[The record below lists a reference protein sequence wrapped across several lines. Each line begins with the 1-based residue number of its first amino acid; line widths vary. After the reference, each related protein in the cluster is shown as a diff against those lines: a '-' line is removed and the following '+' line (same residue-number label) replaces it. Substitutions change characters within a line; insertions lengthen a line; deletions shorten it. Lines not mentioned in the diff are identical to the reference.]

1 MHQPPRIDEFGFNKN
16 YKMKLGDDGSNI
28 LRNKNIQVPT
38 WWKDSQQP
46 NVTIQANG
54 QKVKTNTELQ
64 AARHAQKKPDI
75 SFDLDG
81 DNFVGNRDYVIAK
94 LFDKDGDGKLNKEE
108 RAAADEAVR
117 NVSFKTLFNPSPNFI
132 GY

>member
-1 MHQPPRIDEFGFNKN
+1 M
-16 YKMKLGDDGSNI
+16 
-28 LRNKNIQVPT
+28 
-38 WWKDSQQP
+38 
-46 NVTIQANG
+46 
-54 QKVKTNTELQ
+54 KTNTELQ
-64 AARHAQKKPDI
+64 AARHAQKRPDI

-117 NVSFKTLFNPSPNFI
+117 NVSFKTLYFTIFTLLV
-132 GY
+132 GYRRQILLEC